1 MKIEQKKGFVKVY
14 CRAFDIGEEQ
24 TELMLTLIAE
34 PKWKGKT
41 ETAIRLAIKKLSE
54 FNSEYQKVLLENAIS
69 GGYQGL
75 VFPDSKQKEQAYLK
89 QNGQV
94 SKISRLERIIGSGSN
109 NIQIE
114 APCDIEKRG

>member
-1 MKIEQKKGFVKVY
+1 MKLEQKKGFVRVY
-14 CRAFDIGEEQ
+14 CRAFEIGEEQ

-34 PKWKGKT
+34 PKWKSKT

-54 FNSEYQKVLLENAIS
+54 FAPEYQKVLIEQAIA

-75 VFPDSKQKEQAYLK
+75 VFSDSKQKEQAYLK

-94 SKISRLERIIGSGSN
+94 SKISRLERIISSGNN
-109 NIQIE
+109 NIQIQAFSDPTE
-114 APCDIEKRG
+114 RG

>member
-1 MKIEQKKGFVKVY
+1 MKLEQKKGFVRVY
-14 CRAFDIGEEQ
+14 CRAFEIGEEH

-34 PKWKGKT
+34 PKWKNKT

-54 FNSEYQKVLLENAIS
+54 FAPEYQKVLIEQAIS

-75 VFPDSKQKEQAYLK
+75 VFSDSKQKEQAYLK

-94 SKISRLERIIGSGSN
+94 SKISRLERIISSGN
-109 NIQIE
+109 NSIQIQAFSDTTE
-114 APCDIEKRG
+114 RG

>member
-1 MKIEQKKGFVKVY
+1 MKLEQKKGFVRVY

-24 TELMLTLIAE
+24 TELMLTLITE
-34 PKWKGKT
+34 PKWKSKT

-54 FNSEYQKVLLENAIS
+54 FSPDYQKILIEQAIA

-75 VFPDSKQKEQAYLK
+75 VFSDTKQKEVAYLK

-94 SKISRLERIIGSGSN
+94 SKISRLERIISSGNN

-114 APCDIEKRG
+114 AFSDTTKRG

>member
-1 MKIEQKKGFVKVY
+1 MKAELKKGYAKVY

-24 TELMLTLIAE
+24 TELMLTLVTE
-34 PKWKGKT
+34 PKWINKT

-54 FNSEYQKVLLENAIS
+54 FTPEYQKVLIETAIS

-75 VFPDSKQKEQAYLK
+75 VFADSKQKEKLYIK
-89 QNGQV
+89 KDDTS
-94 SKISRLERIIGSGSN
+94 SKISRLERIIGNN

-114 APCDIEKRG
+114 AFGNAKKRG